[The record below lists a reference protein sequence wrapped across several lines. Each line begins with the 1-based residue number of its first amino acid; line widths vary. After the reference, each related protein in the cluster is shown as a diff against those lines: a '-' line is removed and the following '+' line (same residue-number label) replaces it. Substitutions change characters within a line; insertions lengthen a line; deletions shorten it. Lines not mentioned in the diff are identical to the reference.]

1 MPDEAASTTTSY
13 PLRPGIDQLEASQI
27 VQLWQAGMGR
37 KDLIPLYVG
46 EGDLPTPGF
55 ICDAAERSLRAG
67 ETFYS
72 AKRGIPE
79 LREALARY
87 EERTFGVTM
96 DPARIT
102 VTSSGMAAILM
113 VLQATLSPGDNLV
126 VVTPC
131 WPNIFMATRV
141 VGAETRQVEID
152 PLAEG
157 GFRLDLDKLFNACD
171 ERTRAIFLVSPAN
184 PTGWIAAPDEQAAI
198 LDFCRRRGIWLIA
211 DEVYHRFVYDP
222 SLSRGPGAPLAAP
235 SLLALAQPEDP
246 VFVVNSFSKTWAMT
260 GWRMGWLTHP
270 PSLGP
275 LFDNLIEF
283 NTSGGQAFIQRA
295 GIAALEEGEPFV
307 VDYIDRCRRA
317 GDLVFQRLSALPRV
331 RIARPRGSF
340 YSFFGLDGMDDSFG
354 FAKALLTETGVGLA
368 PGSAFGAGGE
378 GYLRLCFATSAA
390 RLSEALDR
398 IEPKLA

>member
-1 MPDEAASTTTSY
+1 MPDEAAPIASSL
-13 PLRPGIDQLEASQI
+13 PLREGMDRLEASHI
-27 VQLWQAGMGR
+27 VQLWQLGMGR

-55 ICDAAERSLRAG
+55 ICAAAERSLRAG

-79 LREALARY
+79 LRDALARY
-87 EERTFGVTM
+87 EERTFGVTV
-96 DPARIT
+96 DPERIS
-102 VTSSGMAAILM
+102 VTSSGMAAIMM

-126 VVTPC
+126 AVTPC

-141 VGAETRQVEID
+141 VGAEPRQVELD

-157 GFRLDLDKLFNACD
+157 GFRLDLDKLFDACD

-184 PTGWIAAPDEQAAI
+184 PTGWIADPAEQAAI

-211 DEVYHRFVYDP
+211 DEVYHRFVYET
-222 SLSRGPGAPLAAP
+222 SSSRDSEGAVASP
-235 SLLALAQPEDP
+235 SLLTLAEAEDP

-260 GWRMGWLTHP
+260 GWRLGWLIHP
-270 PSLGP
+270 LSLGP

-283 NTSGGQAFIQRA
+283 NTSGSQTFIHRA
-295 GIAALEEGEPFV
+295 AIAALEEGEPFV

-317 GDLVFQRLSALPRV
+317 GELVFQRLSALPRV

-340 YSFFGLDGMDDSFG
+340 YSFFGLDGMDDSFA
-354 FAKALLTETGVGLA
+354 FAKTLLTETGVGLA

-398 IEPKLA
+398 IEPKLT

>member
-1 MPDEAASTTTSY
+1 MTAKDWTLAPGQPPGSQGHAGINGLVGLGRRRL
-13 PLRPGIDQLEASQI
+13 PLRTSS
-27 VQLWQAGMGR
+27 QAGLGKLIGDPDLGR
-37 KDLIPLYVG
+37 TGRHLRQPR
-46 EGDLPTPGF
+46 TRRRRST
-55 ICDAAERSLRAG
+55 ERPALRVLRARRHLG
-67 ETFYS
+67 
-72 AKRGIPE
+72 RRRP
-79 LREALARY
+79 
-87 EERTFGVTM
+87 
-96 DPARIT
+96 
-102 VTSSGMAAILM
+102 
-113 VLQATLSPGDNLV
+113 
-126 VVTPC
+126 
-131 WPNIFMATRV
+131 
-141 VGAETRQVEID
+141 
-152 PLAEG
+152 
-157 GFRLDLDKLFNACD
+157 GFRLDLDKLFDACD

-211 DEVYHRFVYDP
+211 DEVYHRFVYD
-222 SLSRGPGAPLAAP
+222 SSPGQDPEGRLAAP
-235 SLLALAQPEDP
+235 SLLALADPEDP

-307 VDYIDRCRRA
+307 VDYIERCRRA
-317 GDLVFQRLSALPRV
+317 GDLVFQRLSAMPRV

-340 YSFFGLDGMDDSFG
+340 YSFFGLDGMDDSFA
-354 FAKALLTETGVGLA
+354 FAKDLLTETGVGLA

-398 IEPKLA
+398 IEPKLT